1 MVVSC
6 WFAIER
12 ASVIFSSSQLGQLAG
27 IISVLAVRLLS
38 LAQIRVYFFVA
49 TELLQKEPFKII
61 YRQED
66 PRNPLLMESQTVLL
80 MLRKSSLYHCIK
92 LLNLVL

>member
-1 MVVSC
+1 MLV
-6 WFAIER
+6 FY
-12 ASVIFSSSQLGQLAG
+12 F
-27 IISVLAVRLLS
+27 SVLAVRLLS

-66 PRNPLLMESQTVLL
+66 PRSPLLMESQTVLL
-80 MLRKSSLYHCIK
+80 MLQKSSLYHCIK